1 MAAVV
6 FINMVGASWS
16 VLFYDGSALAK
27 NVEKRVW
34 LEAVEDRAIEAAME
48 AELYGETTA
57 SEEFST
63 HDPKAAIELIRETD
77 KISAMFCILLTAIL
91 PFLIRRY
98 RQMAWLYLLPAAWLL
113 LNAHA
118 VALNG
123 GKAYAHLAIPA
134 HATRWMLPIAL
145 CLLNVMKGCIKPK
158 PHWILHTNWML
169 RIACASTFVI
179 HGWEA
184 FQLHPGFQ
192 DLIYVTWGYIGP
204 EPSADTIHILLRV
217 IGLMD
222 GMMAMSVLLVHS
234 PKTLYWMALWG
245 LITALSRPLTMGFEA
260 WPELAMRLAN
270 AAVPMFII
278 ALGLPALIRLHQK
291 I

>member
-6 FINMVGASWS
+6 FITMVGASWS

-27 NVEKRVW
+27 HLEKRVW
-34 LEAVEDRAIEAAME
+34 LEAVEDRAIETAME
-48 AELYGETTA
+48 AELYGEKTT
-57 SEEFST
+57 SEEFSP
-63 HDPKAAIELIRETD
+63 HDPKATIELVRMAD
-77 KISAMFCILLTAIL
+77 MISAVFCILLTATL
-91 PFLIRRY
+91 PLLIRRY

-145 CLLNVMKGCIKPK
+145 ALLIAMKGSIKPN
-158 PHWILHTNWML
+158 PHRVLHTNWML
-169 RIACASTFVI
+169 RIACASTFAI

-192 DLIYVTWGYIGP
+192 DLIYVTCGQIGP

-217 IGLMD
+217 IGLMQTYLRAQP
-222 GMMAMSVLLVHS
+222 GHFLRKGPRPCLF
-234 PKTLYWMALWG
+234 ALK
-245 LITALSRPLTMGFEA
+245 
-260 WPELAMRLAN
+260 
-270 AAVPMFII
+270 
-278 ALGLPALIRLHQK
+278 LPARCRGQN
-291 I
+291 